1 MHLDGVTSG
10 LQQESQGCLLPT
22 GKQSRATRV
31 KTEDAAVRSRPA
43 ACDVTR
49 PTPGEIDA
57 VLTATRVLV
66 AISAQSVA
74 QVEDHVTLPQLR
86 VLVVIAS
93 HGQRNLNSVAEALG
107 VHPSNATR
115 ACDKLVEAGLIRRRD
130 DPTDRRNLILQLTD
144 SGQQLIDTMT
154 EHRRTAI
161 AHILAKMLVQQ
172 RGSLVAALEAFAEAA
187 GEIPPSQAWSVGW
200 TTDEAAG
207 PPEHNG

>member
-1 MHLDGVTSG
+1 M
-10 LQQESQGCLLPT
+10 
-22 GKQSRATRV
+22 
-31 KTEDAAVRSRPA
+31 
-43 ACDVTR
+43 TR

-187 GEIPPSQAWSVGW
+187 GEIPPGQAWSLGW
-200 TTDEAAG
+200 TTGEAAD
-207 PPEHNG
+207 PPGTPQITPARTPSAG